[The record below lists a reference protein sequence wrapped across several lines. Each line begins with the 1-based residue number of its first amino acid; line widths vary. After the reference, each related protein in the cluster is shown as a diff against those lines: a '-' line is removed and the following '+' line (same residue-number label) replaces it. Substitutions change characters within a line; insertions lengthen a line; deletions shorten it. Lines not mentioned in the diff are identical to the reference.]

1 MVVVQPGDS
10 LSLIA
15 DSIPDPAVTVS
26 SIQAENGIGDA
37 NAIEPGQQLDVC
49 VGNGI
54 DDVTGASSEPAA
66 VPADASGVEA
76 QQRKLNELFAGR
88 GIAEL
93 AVDGDSG
100 PLTQQQL
107 CAFRIA
113 DNLPISR
120 ADMEPGSEEERVLMS
135 TTTLPIPPTVVVTED
150 RLIVIDKTCQ
160 VMFTG
165 ELNTRIVFVF
175 GTSTGEPGY
184 ETDPQDAVRA
194 FRYDPALENGGWH
207 NSTTF
212 PVAADNPLNGNMY
225 RPVYFFRG
233 EAIHGAQR
241 ATPAEE
247 QGLRTAASR
256 EPGCVD
262 RAGSASAMRPD
273 RSGTVTGST
282 SRSGSRASSFPTR
295 RSSDAV
301 GSRRARDDE
310 RDVPP
315 MRSIGDGPLYDLRE
329 RPPNV
334 AARALPVDGRVIE
347 LAEYVPKMNVTPNA
361 VATKDD

>member
-1 MVVVQPGDS
+1 MRLAASAVVIGVGVAWVPAAGLASAAADRSCVVVVRSGDS

-26 SIQAENGIGDA
+26 SIQAENGIG
-37 NAIEPGQQLDVC
+37 NADMIEPGQQLDVC

-54 DDVTGASSEPAA
+54 DDITGASREPAA

-107 CAFRIA
+107 CAFRLA
-113 DNLPISR
+113 RNLPITR
-120 ADMEPGSEEERVLMS
+120 ADMVPGSEEERLLMA
-135 TTTLPIPPTVVVTED
+135 TTTLPIPPTAAVTED
-150 RLIVIDKTCQ
+150 RWIVIDKTCQ
-160 VMFTG
+160 VMFAG

-184 ETDPQDAVRA
+184 ETDTQNAVRA
-194 FRYDPALENGGWH
+194 FRYDPALDNEGWH

-233 EAIHGAQR
+233 EAIHGANNVPPEPKSKGCARLRVEHQDALIAWLGLGDASGPVWNR
-241 ATPAEE
+241 DRINLTVTVQGEFVPDPAE
-247 QGLRTAASR
+247 
-256 EPGCVD
+256 
-262 RAGSASAMRPD
+262 
-273 RSGTVTGST
+273 
-282 SRSGSRASSFPTR
+282 
-295 RSSDAV
+295 
-301 GSRRARDDE
+301 
-310 RDVPP
+310 
-315 MRSIGDGPLYDLRE
+315 
-329 RPPNV
+329 
-334 AARALPVDGRVIE
+334 
-347 LAEYVPKMNVTPNA
+347 
-361 VATKDD
+361 